1 MGTQRPSTHVHQP
14 STRDCHNDYH
24 VGTKRRRTR
33 NGSSSSSHHGPGA
46 ISLDRLRELAGAPEA
61 ISAGGGSKHQ
71 ASRGTSTGTAP
82 GVTLQPGELE
92 KIMKNVEFGRQL
104 FAELIG
110 PFSTLQGMKDEAEDD
125 KERAEEQL
133 SEANERIRELQSRV
147 ISSPLPS
154 SWMSGNVGAA
164 TSDTRLVRRL
174 HQLKLSRHHPLTI
187 LEYVDCDA
195 PLDASSRSGASTGAT
210 GHGNM
215 SASLAADEPLRSVGW
230 SLALEPVLDAVD
242 SKLASFGIPIHSI

>member
-133 SEANERIRELQSRV
+133 SEANERIPAQLLDVRQCRCRHLGHPPRPALAPGTMPTWTALEGTHQLR
-147 ISSPLPS
+147 L
-154 SWMSGNVGAA
+154 GAF
-164 TSDTRLVRRL
+164 RCQC
-174 HQLKLSRHHPLTI
+174 QLKLSRHHPLTI

-195 PLDASSRSGASTGAT
+195 PFKPSPAPS
-210 GHGNM
+210 
-215 SASLAADEPLRSVGW
+215 P
-230 SLALEPVLDAVD
+230 
-242 SKLASFGIPIHSI
+242 

>member
-174 HQLKLSRHHPLTI
+174 HQLGVANHSR
-187 LEYVDCDA
+187 
-195 PLDASSRSGASTGAT
+195 DASSRSGASTGAT

>member
-1 MGTQRPSTHVHQP
+1 MTDRCPAKCHGEENSSPWQGVLTLSSYWPTLRRQWVQWMGTQRPSTHVHQP

-174 HQLKLSRHHPLTI
+174 HQVPCPPGRPSRGRT
-187 LEYVDCDA
+187 
-195 PLDASSRSGASTGAT
+195 S
-210 GHGNM
+210 
-215 SASLAADEPLRSVGW
+215 SASVP
-230 SLALEPVLDAVD
+230 
-242 SKLASFGIPIHSI
+242 FGANVSSS